1 MLLCAALLLMAAVTA
16 RQPDGR
22 AELTGI
28 NTTEYPQVVL
38 TANVYDRFG
47 LPQAGL
53 TPDAFRLEGDVANQ
67 CLISGVENISDA
79 NLPFSTVLV
88 IDVSDSMAGEPL
100 ASARAAAQE
109 YIDTLRP
116 GDSAAVIAFASTVR
130 LVQDFTTDTELLRA
144 AIDGLAISGQ
154 TALYQ
159 AASEAL
165 ELGSNA
171 PEPRKAVILL
181 SDGAEFGG
189 LSRVT
194 PAELETAAQQ
204 LGVPVYT
211 IGLGYGADRS
221 FLQDI
226 AETTTADYFES
237 PTTDE
242 LESIYSA
249 LGLRLTSQY
258 VITANCVAPADG
270 TVYEGELVITVPDG
284 EARAPVSL
292 RTPIPV
298 PVVQIAP
305 LESETLT
312 ETTTFAISV
321 GADDPLTSVT
331 ATIDGVETVLEG
343 PPYSLTIDPYTLAP
357 GDYTLTV
364 RAVDDDGDAGSA
376 ELAFTVPLLPVQI
389 LVSGLEDGGTIDAD
403 TRVELT
409 FVSQSPVVHV
419 AVLVDERDLAHLVQ
433 QPFAFTIR
441 PLNLTPGEH
450 TLRLAADSAD
460 GAQGELTLTFTISD
474 APYQTATALAPT
486 ATRTPS
492 PTSTATPSPSP
503 TETPNA
509 TLTALFAAQTYIPI
523 TSTAE
528 ALLQAAGTGTA
539 QAIDAATQSAFDAQ
553 NTQTALDTL
562 ATLDAQSTQAAVDTQ
577 STASAQA
584 AGTQAAGTEVAALAT
599 SVQSTSSASQQNTA
613 QAQATRESLQATVD
627 AAMSATAAAAQAT
640 AAASTQSAQSATMR
654 ANETAVQATAAAAT
668 QSAQSATMRAN
679 ETAVQATAAAATQMA
694 QSATM
699 SANETATQAA
709 GQTATA
715 VAAAATSQASTSTAD
730 VRASSTAD
738 ARATSN
744 AVAREEMLLATR
756 DALATNNAAA
766 REIAQQTADARSTD
780 RARSTATGEARIT
793 ATAVQVMTVQ
803 VEQTAAAQARATSL
817 AISNAT
823 GTAIAASLQTTTAQA
838 QATETRSALETLV
851 VQQQATLDARAT
863 ATAFESS
870 NRTGTAVF
878 NATGTAQA
886 AEQTGTA
893 VSAETLAARQTIG
906 APGQLTAT
914 FEAQQTIDT
923 RLAAVG
929 LVTEEATSE
938 IALQPTTGVTR
949 TTTPQPTLVPV
960 DATGQTVDATT
971 TALGSLCVLL
981 VIVAV
986 IALAVYLVRRRR
998 SAPPR

>member
-668 QSAQSATMRAN
+668 Q
-679 ETAVQATAAAATQMA
+679 MA